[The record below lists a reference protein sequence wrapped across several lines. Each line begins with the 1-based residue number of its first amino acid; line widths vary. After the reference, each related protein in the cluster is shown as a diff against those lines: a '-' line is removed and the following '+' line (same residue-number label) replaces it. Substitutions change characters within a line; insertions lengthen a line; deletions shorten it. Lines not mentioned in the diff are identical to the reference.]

1 MSKQIMFKLLNIKN
15 NIFLIIIFVGLIFLL
30 LSLIIFKV
38 MPTQGHFEIDSVTYD
53 IIATNF
59 AQRGLLVDSR
69 NSLNPPLEVVGY
81 PLFLG
86 LIYKFFDN
94 ILSVV
99 FIQAILALLCFL
111 LMNKILEILGFKNI
125 FLLAILF
132 LTNLGF
138 LVFTQLLMAEIL
150 YVLFLLIFL
159 ERFLSKKIL
168 QAAFIGGLS
177 VAIKPAMLFFP
188 VLLVP
193 FIFCFFRGKTPSLCH
208 PELVSG
214 SRSRIRVRDD
224 GETHGNDTPFKVSL
238 YFLLAFYF
246 PIFLYSCFNYYNYI
260 GK

>member
-81 PLFLG
+81 PLFLW

-193 FIFCFFRGKTPSLCH
+193 FIFYFFKGKTPSRRRARRSLWQSLGH
-208 PELVSG
+208 PALRLIAFAQCD
-214 SRSRIRVRDD
+214 RSWLSEPIGESNHEIQDD
-224 GETHGNDTPFKVSL
+224 SETH
-238 YFLLAFYF
+238 A
-246 PIFLYSCFNYYNYI
+246 
-260 GK
+260 